1 MVIIRNRISYL
12 NSETNYLR
20 CGNMIVTTKPQSTQK
35 SVHLQVSPFKC
46 VSTLFFLLV
55 PSM

>member
-12 NSETNYLR
+12 KNETNYLR
-20 CGNMIVTTKPQSTQK
+20 CGNMIVITKPQSTQK
-35 SVHLQVSPFKC
+35 SVHLQVSPVKC
-46 VSTLFFLLV
+46 VSILFFLSV